1 MKRTM
6 REKYQSSRLHLTW
19 AMFFMASWM
28 TLKEV
33 LTPEIWFGTM
43 TLLYG
48 GYSWVNYQKDKLYSG
63 ENGGG
68 K

>member
-1 MKRTM
+1 
-6 REKYQSSRLHLTW
+6 
-19 AMFFMASWM
+19 MFFMASWM

-63 ENGGG
+63 DNGGG
-68 K
+68 E